1 MKTFG
6 FAVSN
11 ETFAEN
17 SWYFRNALVRANYN
31 DLQNGVYA
39 TTEFLELFFENLL
52 MNAGH
57 ELKNRY
63 MHIDFENESA
73 TQSTDDMTIELYGK
87 ENMPIKVR
95 MDDKEFVR
103 IGDLNEYLDGYG
115 KSNKYLQR

>member
-1 MKTFG
+1 M
-6 FAVSN
+6 
-11 ETFAEN
+11 AEY

-31 DLQNGVYA
+31 ALQNGVYA

-73 TQSTDDMTIELYGK
+73 TQSAKMTL
-87 ENMPIKVR
+87 
-95 MDDKEFVR
+95 
-103 IGDLNEYLDGYG
+103 
-115 KSNKYLQR
+115 